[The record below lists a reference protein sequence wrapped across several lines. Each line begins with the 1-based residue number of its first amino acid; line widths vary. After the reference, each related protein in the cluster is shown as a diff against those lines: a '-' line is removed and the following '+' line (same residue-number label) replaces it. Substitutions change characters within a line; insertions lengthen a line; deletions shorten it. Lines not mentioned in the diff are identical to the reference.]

1 MSKKA
6 FFYIDDVIWVFRDL
20 TRQRPASIFE
30 HHFLKSLK
38 ETHDKTGLKVQM
50 NLFYRTDYFYGNDE
64 FSLADMTDAYKA
76 EFEANSDWL
85 KFAFHAKE
93 EFPDYPSINADY
105 EDIKDLFLMMER
117 EVIRFAGEGSWA
129 KKALCTHWL
138 PLSKDACK
146 ALKDCGAEMVCAT
159 VGEAEEY
166 NGDINSLPYG
176 HAARLLQNRKPETKV
191 FFRKSR
197 DVAIS
202 YSACGWNHLSEEQ
215 WEATRTTL
223 AAIKDEDTGLL
234 FKGYCNTG
242 TINLCEDF
250 EQVKEDIL
258 PALDNEYLGFLIH
271 EQYYYPDYY
280 AYQPNAA
287 AKIDLAAT
295 LIADAGFTFVN
306 GEDLIV

>member
-6 FFYIDDVIWVFRDL
+6 FFFIDDVIWVFRDL

-93 EFPDYPSINADY
+93 EFPDYPNINADY
-105 EDIKDLFLMMER
+105 QDIKDLFLAMER
-117 EVIRFAGEGSWA
+117 EVIRFAGENSWA

-146 ALKDCGAEMVCAT
+146 ALKDCGTEMVCCT
-159 VGEAEEY
+159 YGEVEEY
-166 NGDINSLPYG
+166 NGDVNSLPYG

-202 YSACGWNHLSEEQ
+202 YSACGWNHLTEAQ
-215 WEATRTTL
+215 WEATKTTL
-223 AAIKDEDTGLL
+223 DAIKDEETGLWV
-234 FKGYCNTG
+234 KVYCNTG
-242 TINLCEDF
+242 TINLCENF
-250 EQVKEDIL
+250 EQVREDIV

-280 AYQPNAA
+280 AYQPDAA

-295 LIADAGFTFVN
+295 LIADAGFEFVN
-306 GEDLIV
+306 GEDLIG